1 MILFKRGFRHV
12 LQEICTT
19 HGFFAKIIYRVYRA
33 SNMMLLFINNGAS
46 YSAPL
51 LPLHL
56 CFVYVIVIFFN
67 TLSNYSKWIIL
78 NIALKILPLKLA
90 VFGPRSFGVFWKKM
104 EVILYFRMICHTH
117 SITVLCLI
125 YPIIKSQ
132 ICAIII

>member
-1 MILFKRGFRHV
+1 
-12 LQEICTT
+12 
-19 HGFFAKIIYRVYRA
+19 
-33 SNMMLLFINNGAS
+33 MMLLFINNDAS

-56 CFVYVIVIFFN
+56 CFFYVIVIFFN

-104 EVILYFRMICHTH
+104 EVILYFRMNCHTH